1 LWSEICKDNYKTRDN
16 FFRNRN
22 NKDEE
27 FSFNDLFGKG
37 ATALL
42 QGFMAYIAGEDAV
55 VEEEAQEVQE
65 VNG

>member
-22 NKDEE
+22 NKDGE
-27 FSFNDLFGKG
+27 FSFNDLFGKD

-42 QGFMAYIAGEDAV
+42 QGFMAYIAGEDAKV
-55 VEEEAQEVQE
+55 VEEQEESHE
-65 VNG
+65 VEG